1 MKSFNKSPNQKNSN
15 NSIVR
20 LSLQKKINSP
30 EQRKEEEKE
39 KNTVVNSQEFDI
51 SLKVM
56 PVSGSKKELR
66 YNNSAMN
73 VADMEIDTTQYGA
86 MGHLLQHTA
95 MNMNITEQDAT
106 AYGGMGDVLKHM
118 DSGTD

>member
-20 LSLQKKINSP
+20 LSFQKKINSP

-73 VADMEIDTTQYGA
+73 VADME
-86 MGHLLQHTA
+86 
-95 MNMNITEQDAT
+95 
-106 AYGGMGDVLKHM
+106 
-118 DSGTD
+118 